1 MLILKTFNS
10 GINEGKSRYYFQVSP
25 YSQTLSGMMMTKVQL
40 LDKAFEEPVHKKR
53 WKNLS
58 PKESRSIRYLTVKQS

>member
-40 LDKAFEEPVHKKR
+40 LDKAFEEPVHKK
-53 WKNLS
+53 KMEEFI
-58 PKESRSIRYLTVKQS
+58 P

>member
-40 LDKAFEEPVHKKR
+40 LDKAFEEPVHKKKDGR
-53 WKNLS
+53 IYPLRKVGLS
-58 PKESRSIRYLTVKQS
+58 GI